1 MQDKIRATNNT
12 VLKEARSMGAYTH
25 PLRELRLLSAVAL
38 EKGRATRIELA
49 TYHRTYLS
57 CPRSYEA
64 NATLGILT
72 AAQDKGSQRFYTFS

>member
-1 MQDKIRATNNT
+1 
-12 VLKEARSMGAYTH
+12 MGAYPP
-25 PLRELRLLSAVAL
+25 PLHELCLPSAVAL

-49 TYHRTYLS
+49 TDRRTYLS

-72 AAQDKGSQRFYTFS
+72 AVQDKGSQRFYTFS